1 MHLIN
6 QRETAQGGLMAT
18 SLDGKAVESK
28 DCSCASCL
36 FSSLPDDVLV
46 EILCRV
52 TDRKHLIRL
61 KSVCKCWNN
70 LITDACV
77 PKISDSSPL
86 RGFIY
91 HVWRRVSS
99 GKTYI
104 DYIPCAMTPA
114 VAPEPH
120 EFVKSY
126 SSLLPFEPACG
137 DFLDCCNGLLLF
149 VEGSIPQYYVCNPV
163 TKQCVAI
170 PRDFTLEDTCSASL
184 AFDPFKS
191 PHYRVVCFD
200 YSEPKGPL
208 RLRVFSSET
217 GSWTIQETAFGYG
230 SKKAR
235 LAKHCIYLDGVLYRQ
250 SASKLLLCFDL
261 NRGNSRAIELPEK
274 ERLAPNDYGCIGLS
288 RRHLCYSDLVG
299 TALHFWLFEDRCK
312 NDRWTLIHNI
322 NVDYLGKHVH
332 RLDRTTIARFGKISA
347 LRPFALHPTSE
358 VVFFGTGGAMLS
370 YDPEDKRVELIYTTK
385 KDRQIMKGQI
395 SVFPYTPC
403 LVNLKDFGQ
412 CWNNLITDGQ

>member
-1 MHLIN
+1 M
-6 QRETAQGGLMAT
+6 RAKKGRGGLMAT
-18 SLDGKAVESK
+18 SLDGKAGESK
-28 DCSCASCL
+28 NCSCASFLC
-36 FSSLPDDVLV
+36 SSLPDDVLV
-46 EILCRV
+46 DILCRV

-61 KSVCKCWNN
+61 KSVCKSWNN

-77 PKISDSSPL
+77 PKISASSPL
-86 RGFIY
+86 HGFIY
-91 HVWRRVSS
+91 PALRVSRR
-99 GKTYI
+99 GKYI
-104 DYIPCAMTPA
+104 GYIPCAMTPA

-126 SSLLPFEPACG
+126 SSLLPFEPARG

-149 VEGSIPQYYVCNPV
+149 VEGSIPQHYVCNPV
-163 TKQCVAI
+163 TKQCVVI
-170 PRDFTLEDTCSASL
+170 PRDFTLENICSASL

-191 PHYRVVCFD
+191 PHYRVVCFA
-200 YSEPKGPL
+200 YSEPKPPQ
-208 RLRVFSSET
+208 RLHVFSSET

-230 SKKAR
+230 SKKSR

-250 SASKLLLCFDL
+250 TASKQIDSKRLLCFDL
-261 NRGNSRAIELPEK
+261 NRGNSCAIELPEK

-288 RRHLCYSDLVG
+288 RRHLCYFNLVG
-299 TALHFWLFEDRCK
+299 TALHFWLLEDRCK

-322 NVDYLGKHVH
+322 NVDYLGKHLH
-332 RLDRTTIARFGKISA
+332 RLDRITISRFGKISA

-358 VVFFGTGGAMLS
+358 VIFFGTRDAMLS
-370 YDPEDKRVELIYTTK
+370 YHPEDKRVELIYRTK
-385 KDRQIMKGQI
+385 RDRQIIMGQN

-412 CWNNLITDGQ
+412 LDCSLSQP